1 MKKLT
6 LVLGALIMTFMLN
19 SCTNK
24 KDAVI
29 ALFNSFFDHEVT
41 ALNNVSN
48 ADDFLS
54 FLTASDERFNA
65 FYAQLDKEYPITEDD
80 EFVGFNK
87 ADSDAAMKVY
97 NDRMEAFENLRDT
110 KGEEL
115 FEPYLAKL
123 ENVVNGLADDLMN
136 DVEPADDIVDQ
147 ILAAYDDIEKYG
159 DLGSDAQA
167 ERFGETDSLVQLIFG
182 LNEEE
187 EVAE

>member
-6 LVLGALIMTFMLN
+6 FVLGALIMTFMLS

-29 ALFNSFFDHEVT
+29 AVFNSFFDQEVN
-41 ALNNVSN
+41 ALNNVAN

-54 FLTASDERFNA
+54 FLTASDERFAA
-65 FYAQLDKEYPITEDD
+65 FYQKLDEEYPITEND

-97 NDRMEAFENLRDT
+97 NDRLEAFETLKAT

-123 ENVVNGLADDLMN
+123 ENVVNGLADDLIN
-136 DVEPADDIVDQ
+136 DVEPANDIVDQ
-147 ILAAYDDIEKYG
+147 ILAAYEDIEKYSE
-159 DLGSDAQA
+159 LGSDEQA
-167 ERFGETDSLVQLIFG
+167 ERFGETDELVQLMFG
-182 LNEEE
+182 LNEEVE
-187 EVAE
+187 E

>member
-29 ALFNSFFDHEVT
+29 AVFNTFFDQEVA

-65 FYAQLDKEYPITEDD
+65 FYEQLDKDYPITEND
-80 EFVGFNK
+80 EFVGFSK

-97 NDRMEAFENLRDT
+97 NDRFDAFETLKAT

-115 FEPYLAKL
+115 FEPYLTKL
-123 ENVVNGLADDLMN
+123 EDVVNGLADDLVN
-136 DVEPADDIVDQ
+136 EVEPAEDIVDQ
-147 ILAAYDDIEKYG
+147 ILAAYADIEKYA
-159 DLGSDAQA
+159 DLGSEEQA
-167 ERFGETDSLVQLIFG
+167 ERFGETDDLVKLIFG
-182 LNEEE
+182 IEEE
-187 EVAE
+187 EVEE